1 MGEVFKDPLFG
12 AMIKRIR
19 NNAEILPEVKM
30 QKPRKCQRHLECM
43 FSSWETEWWA
53 NSGKRAGIFNTYDDP
68 GLLKGADMVPMATNR
83 RQLSM
88 PQLG

>member
-1 MGEVFKDPLFG
+1 
-12 AMIKRIR
+12 
-19 NNAEILPEVKM
+19 
-30 QKPRKCQRHLECM
+30 M

-83 RQLSM
+83 RQLALHAPIRLTEPM
-88 PQLG
+88 PINMKQ